1 MRSEKGRKRA
11 KRKIGASLVLI
22 LEVKVSHAVDEG
34 PKRGQKKIGERP
46 VLFLEVT

>member
-1 MRSEKGRKRA
+1 MRLANGRQRA
-11 KRKIGASLVLI
+11 KIKIDGSLLLI

-46 VLFLEVT
+46 VPFLEVT